1 MTEADEKQK
10 KDSNPASLLERWRQ
24 ISRPRQ
30 AVAAVLAAAAVVF
43 VLLMAQHL
51 SRPKY
56 VTLYTNLDPLQAS
69 PLLQYLREQ
78 RIPYRLDD
86 FGSTIRVPQ
95 EMADELRIE
104 MAGKGM
110 PFAQGLGFE
119 LFDEERLGMTDFER
133 QVRMQR
139 ALQEELRRTITSLD
153 AVMQAR
159 VHLVLPEPRVF
170 LRERSEPSAAVYLK
184 LNPFVELRQ
193 DQIRGIVFL
202 VASSVENLKPE
213 NVIIIDSQGNIL
225 YDAVT
230 AADPL
235 ISVADS
241 TLKQLEVK
249 RRFEMELERRVQGML
264 ERVFGPGKALALVTV
279 EMDFD
284 ARETTVITYDESGV
298 PRSTQLIEENFEG
311 EGAPLAEVGEA
322 NYPGYVGITPGGE
335 SRYER
340 REEIVNYEI
349 GESTQRTIT
358 APGKLLRMHTSI
370 VIDNGASPLRAEQ
383 IQQVQNLV
391 SAAIGF
397 DEGRGDLISVESMSF
412 DRTYEEQIETALAEL
427 AELEERQRRE
437 QLIRQAVFGGALLVA
452 LIVLMVLFR
461 KRRRQREEE
470 EEELV
475 IPSGPSLEQ
484 LLALQEKEEMAA
496 AAALESSPQSRARKM
511 AENNPEVAVSVLRSW
526 IAED

>member
-1 MTEADEKQK
+1 MADAADKQK
-10 KDSNPASLLERWRQ
+10 NPNPNAASLLERWQ
-24 ISRPRQ
+24 QMSRPRQ
-30 AVAAVLAAAAVVF
+30 VVAVVLAAAVVVF
-43 VLLMAQHL
+43 VLLMAQYL
-51 SRPKY
+51 SQPRY

-78 RIPYRLDD
+78 GVPYRVDD
-86 FGSTIRVPQ
+86 FGGTIKVPQ
-95 EMADELRIE
+95 DRADELRIE

-159 VHLVLPEPRVF
+159 VHLVLPEPSVF

-184 LNPFVELRQ
+184 LNPFVDLKQE
-193 DQIRGIVFL
+193 QIRGIVFL

-213 NVIIIDSQGNIL
+213 NVIVIDSQGNIL

-230 AADPL
+230 STDPL
-235 ISVADS
+235 IAVADS

-284 ARETTVITYDESGV
+284 AQETTVITYDENGV
-298 PRSTQLIEENFEG
+298 PRSSQLVEETFEG
-311 EGAPLAEVGEA
+311 EGAAMSEVGEA
-322 NYPGYVGITPGGE
+322 NYPGYVGVAPGGE
-335 SRYER
+335 SRFER

-358 APGKLLRMHTSI
+358 APGKVLRMHTSV
-370 VIDNGASPLRAEQ
+370 VIDNGTTPLGAEQ
-383 IQQVQNLV
+383 IQQVNNLV

-397 DEGRGDLISVESMSF
+397 DAERGDLISVESMSF
-412 DRTYEEQIETALAEL
+412 DRSFAEQMDTAI
-427 AELEERQRRE
+427 AELEQQQRRE
-437 QLIRQAVFGGALLVA
+437 QLIRQAVLGGALLIA
-452 LIVLMVLFR
+452 FIVLMLLFR
-461 KRRRQREEE
+461 RRRRRQAEEE
-470 EEELV
+470 EE
-475 IPSGPSLEQ
+475 IAFPQGPSLEQ
-484 LLALQEKEEMAA
+484 LLALQEKEEVPLEV
-496 AAALESSPQSRARKM
+496 ALESSSQGRARKM
-511 AENNPEVAVSVLRSW
+511 VDANPEVAVSVLRSW
-526 IAED
+526 LIEE